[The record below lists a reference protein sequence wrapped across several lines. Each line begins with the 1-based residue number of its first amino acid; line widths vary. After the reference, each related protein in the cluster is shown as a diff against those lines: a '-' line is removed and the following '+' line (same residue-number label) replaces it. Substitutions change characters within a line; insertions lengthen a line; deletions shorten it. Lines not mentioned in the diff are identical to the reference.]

1 MLGQIQFENFKGL
14 TEMPQKAASA
24 WNAFEQEGLTGA
36 SYKPLLYVGEQT
48 AKGTNYWFIAEQTLT
63 TKTPVKKIITSIDTL
78 GRKQPR
84 THKPVSVF
92 NPTKREERAMDFS

>member
-63 TKTPVKKIITSIDTL
+63 TKTPVKKIITLALNDFDGKVTLIKPSIKTIL
-78 GRKQPR
+78 
-84 THKPVSVF
+84 
-92 NPTKREERAMDFS
+92 